1 MDSWNILRC
10 IVFVSY
16 TWHFGSCTRDG
27 YVALCCIIVL
37 SLITICESSYLKI
50 QAKLSCKLSFGAA
63 AIANVHNRQN
73 APERNLQLSR
83 TLFIINI
90 VIALSHVC
98 LCPST
103 LGHCTHYQCSECVSL
118 PLLYFLTI
126 FRLAN
131 SFVNPLIYFF
141 RLSMFRE
148 TWKRMRLQK

>member
-1 MDSWNILRC
+1 M
-10 IVFVSY
+10 
-16 TWHFGSCTRDG
+16 
-27 YVALCCIIVL
+27 VALCCIIVL

-83 TLFIINI
+83 TPFIINI
-90 VIALSHVC
+90 VIALSLVC

-103 LGHCTHYQCSECVSL
+103 LGYCTHYLISECVSL
-118 PLLYFLTI
+118 PLLYILTI
-126 FRLAN
+126 FHLAN
-131 SFVNPLIYFF
+131 SFVNPLIYCF

-148 TWKRMRLQK
+148 T